1 MQRNCQKGL
10 KALDSSK
17 HYLGDK
23 ISFTLV
29 PVTEETVEVVLI
41 ETVVVG
47 SFSVSSFDV
56 FSFATTV
63 VADESSGI
71 DVEDF
76 VFDLD
81 NT

>member
-1 MQRNCQKGL
+1 M
-10 KALDSSK
+10 
-17 HYLGDK
+17 GDG
-23 ISFTLV
+23 ISFTFV

-47 SFSVSSFDV
+47 YSSVSSFDV

-63 VADESSGI
+63 VADESSGV

>member
-1 MQRNCQKGL
+1 M
-10 KALDSSK
+10 
-17 HYLGDK
+17 
-23 ISFTLV
+23 I

-47 SFSVSSFDV
+47 YSSVSSFDV

-63 VADESSGI
+63 VADESSGV

>member
-1 MQRNCQKGL
+1 MLRRPDNL
-10 KALDSSK
+10 RF
-17 HYLGDK
+17 YIGDEL
-23 ISFTLV
+23 SFTMI